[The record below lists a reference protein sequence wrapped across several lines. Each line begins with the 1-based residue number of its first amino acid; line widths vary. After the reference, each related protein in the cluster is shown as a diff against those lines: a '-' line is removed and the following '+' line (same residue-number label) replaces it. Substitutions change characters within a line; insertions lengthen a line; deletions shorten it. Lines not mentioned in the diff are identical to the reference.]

1 MKNTHTI
8 LIALS
13 ILMSGACQKE
23 DDNTEDMPSTTISG
37 IWKVDSM
44 VTISESNYGMGT
56 TVVTESNWPHFLD
69 FSLPDFVIQQK
80 FNNRDTTIFNQ
91 ISAQY
96 AISDLDF
103 NGKTDTNKI
112 TILSAKKLQLQWISD
127 ISTYDTLQTVS
138 SSTFYLS
145 K

>member
-1 MKNTHTI
+1 
-8 LIALS
+8 
-13 ILMSGACQKE
+13 
-23 DDNTEDMPSTTISG
+23 
-37 IWKVDSM
+37 
-44 VTISESNYGMGT
+44 
-56 TVVTESNWPHFLD
+56 
-69 FSLPDFVIQQK
+69 PDFVIQQK